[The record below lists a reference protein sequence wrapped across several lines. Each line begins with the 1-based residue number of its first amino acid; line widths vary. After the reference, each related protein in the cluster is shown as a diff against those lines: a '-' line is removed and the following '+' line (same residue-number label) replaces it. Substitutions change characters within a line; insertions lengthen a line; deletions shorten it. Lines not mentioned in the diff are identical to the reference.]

1 MTFLDRLSRSFI
13 VKNTLTLIVYGF
25 YAAVLGV
32 SLAPS
37 TALVVWAART
47 FLSPAVAA
55 GVFPAVG
62 SLVLFA
68 LFLGVAAFTFFFFGL
83 FVMGSFVGLLARGI
97 SPGTYTAASL
107 TVLLWMV
114 LNGIWTL
121 AYRLILPLV
130 PMTPFSM
137 MFHKLCGCRIGK
149 NVWINAIA
157 LVDPYLISIGDHSV
171 IGGDAVISSH
181 IFENGKLTLR
191 RITIGKKCLI
201 GAWAYISPGVTVG
214 DGAVVGMH
222 AYVRKGAQVPAG
234 TVVTGVGSMPFGRA
248 LDLER
253 GTYRKIRSA
262 MKN

>member
-1 MTFLDRLSRSFI
+1 MAFLDRLSRSFI

-37 TALVVWAART
+37 AALVLWAARA

-55 GVFPAVG
+55 GAFPAVG

-68 LFLGVAAFTFFFFGL
+68 LFLGAAAFLFFAVGL
-83 FVMGSFVGLLARGI
+83 FVMGSLIGLLSRGVK
-97 SPGTYTAASL
+97 PGRYEAASL

-121 AYRLILPLV
+121 AFRLILPLV
-130 PMTPFSM
+130 PMTPVSM
-137 MFHKLCGCRIGK
+137 MFHRLSGCRIGK
-149 NVWINAIA
+149 NVWINSNC
-157 LVDPYLISIGDHSV
+157 LVDSYLISIGDDTV
-171 IGGDAVISSH
+171 IGGDAILTSH

-222 AYVRKGAQVPAG
+222 SYVRKGAQVPAG
-234 TVVTGVGSMPFGRA
+234 ATISTVGSLPFRQA
-248 LDLER
+248 IDIER